1 MKEFLLSIGS
11 LSILWGFAELLLPSS
26 RWHKTVRA
34 ALGLLLLSTALSAWP
49 GIEIKEIELAA
60 STEAATAIDT
70 ASAMEKLLSTRLEG
84 KIRAD
89 LGIEGIRVQVK
100 VKGDQT
106 GGFFPHKVTM
116 KSDRPLS
123 EIEKESLIKLM
134 KEELGLEPGAM
145 VYLS

>member
-1 MKEFLLSIGS
+1 LSIGS

-60 STEAATAIDT
+60 TSEATAIDA
-70 ASAMEKLLSTRLEG
+70 ASAMEKLLSAQLEG

-89 LGIEGIRVQVK
+89 LGIEGIRVQVT

-106 GGFFPHKVTM
+106 GSFFPHKVTM
-116 KSDRPLS
+116 KSDRPIS
-123 EIEKESLIKLM
+123 EIEKESLIAMM
-134 KEELGLEPGAM
+134 KEELGLEPGNM
-145 VYLS
+145 VFRGGETHG